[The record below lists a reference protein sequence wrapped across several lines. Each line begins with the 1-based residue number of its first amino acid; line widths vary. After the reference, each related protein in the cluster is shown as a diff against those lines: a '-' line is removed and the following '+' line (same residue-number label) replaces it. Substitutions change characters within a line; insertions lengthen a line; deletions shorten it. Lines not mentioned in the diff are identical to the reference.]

1 MVARNIRSDN
11 MIDHFSVELSVC
23 RDAILL
29 AIEQGFLNVAI
40 ETDCKKVKHA
50 WDSDKDDTY
59 VGFQLPQD
67 RCEISSPIFRVLE
80 HF

>member
-1 MVARNIRSDN
+1 MARNIRSDN

-40 ETDCKKVKHA
+40 ETDCKRVKHA
-50 WDSDKDDTY
+50 WYSDKDGTC
-59 VGFQLPQD
+59 VGFHP
-67 RCEISSPIFRVLE
+67 
-80 HF
+80 